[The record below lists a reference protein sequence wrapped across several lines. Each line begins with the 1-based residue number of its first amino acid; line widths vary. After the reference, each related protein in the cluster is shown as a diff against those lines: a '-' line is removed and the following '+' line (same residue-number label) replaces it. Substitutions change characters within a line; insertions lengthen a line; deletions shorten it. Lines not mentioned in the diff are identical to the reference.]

1 MSDPRSQAQ
10 ATSLCPD
17 FGREDLMS
25 SNAPGIVTVDRVGP
39 STWIVE
45 LHGEHDMTNSDRLR
59 AELAM
64 IFAQGT
70 TVVIDLSAATFIDSS
85 TVHELVAAQRR
96 VDEVPNESLAIVAP
110 KDGFAARVLDLLQA
124 HTVLPIFETRAD
136 ALRSAEST

>member
-1 MSDPRSQAQ
+1 M
-10 ATSLCPD
+10 L
-17 FGREDLMS
+17 

-70 TVVIDLSAATFIDSS
+70 AVVIDLSAATFIDSS
-85 TVHELVAAQRR
+85 TVHELVAAQHR

-136 ALRSAEST
+136 ALRSAESA